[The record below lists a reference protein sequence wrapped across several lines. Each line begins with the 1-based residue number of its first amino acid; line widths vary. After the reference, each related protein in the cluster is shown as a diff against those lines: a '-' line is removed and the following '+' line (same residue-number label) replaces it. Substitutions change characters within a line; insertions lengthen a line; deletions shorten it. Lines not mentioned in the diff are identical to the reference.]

1 MLVGQKHCRV
11 TILLEDSGKVFNF
24 LLNIFLCTDDFSDP
38 VVETSHDTSYYVGW
52 ILGLEVEIIVRVH
65 GLPLDRDI

>member
-11 TILLEDSGKVFNF
+11 TILLEDSGKVVNF
-24 LLNIFLCTDDFSDP
+24 LLNVFLFIDDFSDP
-38 VVETSHDTSYYVGW
+38 VVKTSHNTSYYAGW
-52 ILGLEVEIIVRVH
+52 MLGLEVEITVHVH